1 MKSKFSWNPEIITS
15 VCAIFISLMTLVV
28 FIYQTNIIRK
38 EQRLSALPYMTMGN
52 QGFGSPTFKLII
64 KNDGI
69 GPAFVK
75 DITIKYE
82 GKTYESDLPQFL
94 YEHIPG
100 MDTIENILHS
110 NINPGYL
117 IPAGRVIPIL
127 EVNNSLSS
135 SQQLIR
141 IFEEHDIT
149 MELVYESIYEEQ
161 WLLSS
166 DEGFPQKIE

>member
-1 MKSKFSWNPEIITS
+1 MKNKSSWNSEIITS
-15 VCAIFISLMTLVV
+15 VCAIFISLLTLFV

-38 EQRLSALPYMTMGN
+38 EQRLSVLPYLTMGN
-52 QGFGSPTFKLII
+52 QGFGSPTFKIVI

-75 DITIKYE
+75 DIKIKYE

-100 MDTIENILHS
+100 MDTIGNILHS

-127 EVNNSLSS
+127 EVNNSSSS
-135 SQQLIR
+135 SQQLAR
-141 IFEEHDIT
+141 ILEEHDIT
-149 MELVYESIYEEQ
+149 MELFYESIYEEQ

-166 DEGFPQKIE
+166 ENGFPEKIQ